1 MMLIDKHH
9 IISDG
14 ISDEIFI
21 KELIKFYNGEKLDEL
36 RVQYCDYSEWFK
48 ERDLSNQ
55 KNYWLSVLDG
65 EIPVLNMP
73 EDYKRT
79 TKQSVIGSY
88 ETIEFPADIMQDLA
102 DFANKNNVTEYM
114 VFLSAI
120 FVLLEK

>member
-1 MMLIDKHH
+1 MLIDKHH

-88 ETIEFPADIMQDLA
+88 ETIEFPQILC
-102 DFANKNNVTEYM
+102 K
-114 VFLSAI
+114 I
-120 FVLLEK
+120 